1 MSDEHRCKIL
11 DAAAR
16 VYAQVGWRGA
26 TTKRIAEAAGVN
38 EVTLFRHFG
47 SKDTLLHQM
56 IQELSLLGDDIVL
69 PMQVVDPESELLTW
83 ATAHYARITKMR
95 AIARQ
100 VISDAEWRP
109 EVAACAT
116 HGPSAAT
123 AQLRQYAI
131 VLRRGGRLR
140 AADELTPGEL
150 NAACGMLM
158 GALFADGMNRDMMP
172 GMFSQPADES
182 LRGYVRMFLRAIGAQ
197 VAPWLSGQAAWSA
210 PDPSPALL
218 PVDGSP

>member
-47 SKDTLLHQM
+47 SKDSLLEQM
-56 IQELSLLGDDIVL
+56 LRELSLLGDDITL
-69 PMQVVDPESELLTW
+69 PMQPGDPEAELLAW
-83 ATAHYARITKMR
+83 AHAHYQRITAMR

-109 EVAACAT
+109 EVKECAT
-116 HGPSAAT
+116 HGPNAAS
-123 AQLRQYAI
+123 AQLRQYAV
-131 VLRRGGRLR
+131 VLRRNGHLA
-140 AADELTPGEL
+140 AADDVTPGEL
-150 NAACGMLM
+150 SAACGMLM

-172 GMFSQPADES
+172 AMFSQPADES
-182 LRGYVRMFLRAIGAQ
+182 LRGYVRNFLRAIGAR
-197 VAPWLSGQAAWSA
+197 VAPRPSLRTDDGAPGTPILPSSSVSA
-210 PDPSPALL
+210 
-218 PVDGSP
+218 

>member
-56 IQELSLLGDDIVL
+56 LQELSLLGDDIVL
-69 PMQVVDPESELLTW
+69 PMQVVDPETELLAW
-83 ATAHYARITKMR
+83 AQAHYVRITQMR

-109 EVAACAT
+109 EVAECAT
-116 HGPSAAT
+116 HGPSTAA
-123 AQLRQYAI
+123 AHLRQYAI
-131 VLRRGGRLR
+131 VLRRAGHFSPT
-140 AADELTPGEL
+140 DDLTPGEIS
-150 NAACGMLM
+150 AACAMLM

-172 GMFSQPADES
+172 AMFSQPVDES
-182 LRGYVRMFLRAIGAQ
+182 LRGYVRIFLRAIGVRVTPLMPTGAG
-197 VAPWLSGQAAWSA
+197 SAADASRI
-210 PDPSPALL
+210 SPHF
-218 PVDGSP
+218 DRIT